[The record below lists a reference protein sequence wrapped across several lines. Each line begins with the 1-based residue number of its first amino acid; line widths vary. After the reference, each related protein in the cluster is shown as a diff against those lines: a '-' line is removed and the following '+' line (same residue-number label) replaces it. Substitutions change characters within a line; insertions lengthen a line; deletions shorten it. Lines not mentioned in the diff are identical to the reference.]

1 MRTNIFYNNDTLLA
15 REGRIHAG
23 HRPIISPDEENNKRM
38 IDVNQL
44 RKGVTFELDGNI
56 YRVLEYQHNKPGRGN
71 ATIRTKIRDLRT
83 GATLNKTF
91 TSGDRVQD
99 IRLDHATVQY
109 MYNDGDTY
117 YFMDVETYEQPALS
131 KEMLGDAV
139 NYLTEGLTLELESF
153 EGQPIGIELPITVD
167 LQVVSCEPGVKGD
180 TATGA
185 TKDAVTETGLVV
197 KVPLFVA
204 EGDVIRVDTRTG
216 EYLTRV

>member
-1 MRTNIFYNNDTLLA
+1 
-15 REGRIHAG
+15 
-23 HRPIISPDEENNKRM
+23 M

-56 YRVLEYQHNKPGRGN
+56 YRVLEYQHIKPGRGN
-71 ATIRTKIRDLRT
+71 ATIRTKIRDLHS

-117 YFMDVETYEQPALS
+117 YFMDTETYEQPALS
-131 KEMLGDAV
+131 KEMLGDAI
-139 NYLTEGLTLELESF
+139 NYLTEGLTLELESY
-153 EGQPIGIELPITVD
+153 EGRPIGIELPITVD
-167 LQVVSCEPGVKGD
+167 LEVVSCEPGVKGD

-185 TKDAVTETGLVV
+185 TKAATLSTGLVV
-197 KVPLFVA
+197 QVPLFIDQ
-204 EGDVIRVDTRTG
+204 GDFVRVDTRTG
-216 EYLTRV
+216 EYLTRA